1 MLIDL
6 VKKSRSY
13 RGYNESRKV
22 TKDELLEL
30 VECARFCPSTA
41 NAQPL
46 RYYLAW
52 EKDEVRRIQPLTNWA
67 KALPHLELPH
77 KGMCPTAFIIILQDT
92 TTEKNLSKYQRDV
105 GIVAQTMLLAAAEKG
120 LGGCMIG
127 NFGAESVKKELNLPD
142 NLAPLLVV
150 AVGEPAETV
159 RLVEIG
165 QGESTNYYR
174 DDRDVHYVP
183 KRRLEDVVVERRR
196 G

>member
-6 VKKSRSY
+6 VKKNRSY
-13 RGYNESRKV
+13 RGYNENRNV
-22 TKDELLEL
+22 TKEELLEL
-30 VECARFCPSTA
+30 VDCARLCPSTA

-52 EKDEVRRIQPLTNWA
+52 EEEETRRIQVHTNWA
-67 KALPHLELPH
+67 KALPQLKLPH

-92 TTEKNLSKYQRDV
+92 AVDENLSKYQKDV
-105 GIVAQTMLLAAAEKG
+105 GITAQTMLLAATEKG

-127 NFGAESVKKELNLPD
+127 SFGAGSLKTELNLPD

-159 RLVEIG
+159 ELVEIG
-165 QGESTNYYR
+165 QGEST
-174 DDRDVHYVP
+174 
-183 KRRLEDVVVERRR
+183 KAA
-196 G
+196 

>member
-6 VKKSRSY
+6 VKKNRSY
-13 RGYNESRKV
+13 RGYNENRNV
-22 TKDELLEL
+22 TKEELLEL
-30 VECARFCPSTA
+30 VDCARLCPSTA

-52 EKDEVRRIQPLTNWA
+52 EEEETRRIQVHTNWA
-67 KALPHLELPH
+67 KALPQLKLPH

-92 TTEKNLSKYQRDV
+92 AVDENLSKYQKDV
-105 GIVAQTMLLAAAEKG
+105 GITAQTMLLAATEKG

-127 NFGAESVKKELNLPD
+127 SFGAGSLKTELNLPD

-159 RLVEIG
+159 ELVEIG

-174 DDRDVHYVP
+174 DEKDVHYVP
-183 KRRLEDVVVERRR
+183 KRRLEDIVVAR
-196 G
+196 GE

>member
-6 VKKSRSY
+6 VKKNRSY
-13 RGYNESRKV
+13 RGYNENRNV
-22 TKDELLEL
+22 TKEELLEL
-30 VECARFCPSTA
+30 VDCARLCPSTT

-52 EKDEVRRIQPLTNWA
+52 EEEETRRIQAHTNWA
-67 KALPHLELPH
+67 KALPKLKLPH

-92 TTEKNLSKYQRDV
+92 AVDENLSKYQKDV
-105 GIVAQTMLLAAAEKG
+105 GITAQTMLLAATEKG

-127 NFGAESVKKELNLPD
+127 NFGAGSLKAELNLPD

-159 RLVEIG
+159 ELVEIG

-174 DDRDVHYVP
+174 DEKDVHYVP
-183 KRRLEDVVVERRR
+183 KRRLEDIVVAR
-196 G
+196 GE

>member
-6 VKKSRSY
+6 VKKNRSC
-13 RGYNESRKV
+13 RGYNENRKI
-22 TKDELLEL
+22 TKEELLEL
-30 VECARFCPSTA
+30 VDCARLCPSTA

-52 EKDEVRRIQPLTNWA
+52 EEEETRRIQVHTNWA
-67 KALPHLELPH
+67 KALPQLKLPH
-77 KGMCPTAFIIILQDT
+77 KGRCPTAFIIILQDT
-92 TTEKNLSKYQRDV
+92 AVEENLSKYQKDV
-105 GIVAQTMLLAAAEKG
+105 GITAQTMLLAATEKG

-127 NFGAESVKKELNLPD
+127 NFGAGSLKAELNLPD

-159 RLVEIG
+159 ELVEIG

-174 DDRDVHYVP
+174 DEKDVHYVP
-183 KRRLEDVVVERRR
+183 KRRLEDVVVVR
-196 G
+196 GE

>member
-6 VKKSRSY
+6 VKKNRSY
-13 RGYNESRKV
+13 RGYNENRNV
-22 TKDELLEL
+22 TKEELLEL
-30 VECARFCPSTA
+30 VDCARLCPSTT

-52 EKDEVRRIQPLTNWA
+52 EEEETRRIQVHTNWA
-67 KALPHLELPH
+67 KALPQLKLPH

-92 TTEKNLSKYQRDV
+92 AVEENLSKYQKDV
-105 GIVAQTMLLAAAEKG
+105 GITAQTMLLAATEKG

-127 NFGAESVKKELNLPD
+127 NFGAGSLKAELNLPD

-159 RLVEIG
+159 ELVEIG

-174 DDRDVHYVP
+174 DEKDVHYVP
-183 KRRLEDVVVERRR
+183 KRRLEDIVVAR
-196 G
+196 GE

>member
-6 VKKSRSY
+6 VKKNRSY
-13 RGYNESRKV
+13 RGYNENRNV
-22 TKDELLEL
+22 TKEELLEL
-30 VECARFCPSTA
+30 VDCARLCPSTA

-52 EKDEVRRIQPLTNWA
+52 EEEETRRIQVHTNWA
-67 KALPHLELPH
+67 KALPQLKLPH

-92 TTEKNLSKYQRDV
+92 AVDENLSKYQKDV
-105 GIVAQTMLLAAAEKG
+105 GITAQTMLLAATEKG

-127 NFGAESVKKELNLPD
+127 NFGAGSLKAELNLPD

-159 RLVEIG
+159 ELVEIG

-174 DDRDVHYVP
+174 DEKDVHYVP
-183 KRRLEDVVVERRR
+183 KRRLEDIVVAR
-196 G
+196 GE

>member
-6 VKKSRSY
+6 VKKNRSC
-13 RGYNESRKV
+13 RGYNENRKI
-22 TKDELLEL
+22 TKEELLEL
-30 VECARFCPSTA
+30 VDCARLCPSSV

-46 RYYLAW
+46 KYYLAW
-52 EKDEVRRIQPLTNWA
+52 EEEETRRIQVHTNWA
-67 KALPHLELPH
+67 KALPQLKLPH

-92 TTEKNLSKYQRDV
+92 AVEENLSKYQKDV
-105 GIVAQTMLLAAAEKG
+105 GITAQTMLLAATEKG

-127 NFGAESVKKELNLPD
+127 NFGAGSLKAELNLPD

-159 RLVEIG
+159 ELVEIG

-174 DDRDVHYVP
+174 DEKDVHYVP
-183 KRRLEDVVVERRR
+183 KRRLEDVVVVR
-196 G
+196 GE

>member
-6 VKKSRSY
+6 VKKNRSY
-13 RGYNESRKV
+13 RGYNENRNV
-22 TKDELLEL
+22 TKEELLEL
-30 VECARFCPSTA
+30 VDCARLCPSTA

-52 EKDEVRRIQPLTNWA
+52 EEEETRRIQVHTNWA
-67 KALPHLELPH
+67 KALPQLKLPH

-92 TTEKNLSKYQRDV
+92 AVEENLSKYQKDV
-105 GIVAQTMLLAAAEKG
+105 GITAQTMLLAATEKG

-127 NFGAESVKKELNLPD
+127 SFGAGSLKTELNLPD

-159 RLVEIG
+159 ELVEIG

-174 DDRDVHYVP
+174 DEKDVHYVP
-183 KRRLEDVVVERRR
+183 KRRLEDIVVAR
-196 G
+196 GE

>member
-6 VKKSRSY
+6 VKKNRSC
-13 RGYNESRKV
+13 RGYNENRKI
-22 TKDELLEL
+22 TKEELLEL
-30 VECARFCPSTA
+30 VDCARLCPSTA

-52 EKDEVRRIQPLTNWA
+52 EEEETRRIQVHTNWA
-67 KALPHLELPH
+67 KALPQLKLPH

-92 TTEKNLSKYQRDV
+92 AVEENLSKYQKDV
-105 GIVAQTMLLAAAEKG
+105 GITAQTMLLAATEKG

-127 NFGAESVKKELNLPD
+127 NFGAGSLKAERNLPD

-159 RLVEIG
+159 ELVEIG

-174 DDRDVHYVP
+174 DEKDVHYVP
-183 KRRLEDVVVERRR
+183 KRRLEDVVVVR
-196 G
+196 GE

>member
-6 VKKSRSY
+6 VKKNRSY
-13 RGYNESRKV
+13 RGYNENRNV
-22 TKDELLEL
+22 TKEELLEL
-30 VECARFCPSTA
+30 VDCARLCPSTT

-52 EKDEVRRIQPLTNWA
+52 EEEETRRIQAHTNWA
-67 KALPHLELPH
+67 KALPQLKLPH

-92 TTEKNLSKYQRDV
+92 AVEENLSKYQKDV
-105 GIVAQTMLLAAAEKG
+105 GITAQTMLLAATEKG

-127 NFGAESVKKELNLPD
+127 SFGAGSLKTELNLPD

-159 RLVEIG
+159 ELVEIG

-174 DDRDVHYVP
+174 DEKDVHYVP
-183 KRRLEDVVVERRR
+183 KRRLEDIVVAR
-196 G
+196 GE